1 MISHVARPAPEV
13 RPVRPEGVSV
23 EPSIFLDF
31 HLPNAATWFYF
42 SLFLTVALFFQFARP
57 LSLRNL
63 DLLTLFLLVPGFLM
77 LQEAHD
83 LLARG
88 EADRGHRE
96 LCYAYGWLLAGSGYW
111 LARALID
118 LALV

>member
-42 SLFLTVALFFQFARP
+42 SLILTVALFFQFTR
-57 LSLRNL
+57 LVSVRNL
-63 DLLTLFLLVPGFLM
+63 DLLTLFLLVPGFLL
-77 LQEAHD
+77 LQEAHA
-83 LLARG
+83 LHRG
-88 EADRGHRE
+88 TGVA
-96 LCYAYGWLLAGSGYW
+96 YAWLIAGSGYW
-111 LARALID
+111 FARAIVD
-118 LALV
+118 L